1 MSAAM
6 TAASWDRR
14 SVIRPISGAGGQEL
28 AFERCG
34 EPEYPANRVDM
45 PWPPGV
51 KFGVESDRQAAATL
65 AVSFPDVSIIDDDFT
80 GVSTCVILRSAGLS
94 DGDAALVGGE
104 PPCIPF
110 SKSGPVRRR
119 EGQIVRRTAYR
130 RSTELIARCD
140 RW

>member
-1 MSAAM
+1 M
-6 TAASWDRR
+6 TAASWARR
-14 SVIRPISGAGGQEL
+14 SVIGPFSGAGGQEL
-28 AFERCG
+28 AVERCG

-45 PWPPGV
+45 PRPLGV
-51 KFGVESDRQAAATL
+51 KFRVEYDRQAAATL
-65 AVSFPDVSIIDDDFT
+65 VASFPDVSAIDDDIT
-80 GVSTCVILRSAGLS
+80 GVSTCLILRSAGLG

-119 EGQIVRRTAYR
+119 KGQIVRRTAYR
-130 RSTELIARCD
+130 LSTELIARCD

>member
-1 MSAAM
+1 MNAAM
-6 TAASWDRR
+6 TAASWVRR
-14 SVIRPISGAGGQEL
+14 SVIGPFSGSGGPEL
-28 AFERCG
+28 AVERCG

-45 PWPPGV
+45 PRPPGV
-51 KFGVESDRQAAATL
+51 KFGFESDRQAAATL
-65 AVSFPDVSIIDDDFT
+65 AVSFPDVSVIDDDIT
-80 GVSTCVILRSAGLS
+80 GLSTCLILHSAGLG

-110 SKSGPVRRR
+110 SESGPVRRR

-130 RSTELIARCD
+130 RLTELIARCD